1 MPDRYDIICEEFIPK
16 KLREVDFKMEVKYEA
31 KITAVGR
38 LAREF
43 LENNKSFILLNEKI
57 RPNLADMVVEH
68 TAAELTADIAEG
80 DKLKVGNTDFKVIKV
95 GADANKNMRAEG
107 HCTVVVNADG
117 TMPGQIV
124 VKGSL
129 PPRLR
134 PGDEIK
140 FYA

>member
-1 MPDRYDIICEEFIPK
+1 
-16 KLREVDFKMEVKYEA
+16 MEVKFES

-43 LENNKSFILLNEKI
+43 LENNNSFILLNEKT

-68 TAAELTADIAEG
+68 TVAELTADIAEG
-80 DKLKVGNTDFKVIKV
+80 DKLKVGNTDFKVVKV

-107 HCTVVVNADG
+107 HCTILVNGEA
-117 TMPGQIV
+117 TMPGQIA
-124 VKGSL
+124 VKGPR

-134 PGDEIK
+134 FGNEVK
-140 FYA
+140 FYTE